1 MPQHER
7 TYIYNLKATSM
18 FKMKKKKNE
27 NILCYTVYCIKL
39 NKSKILVKIPGTGV
53 QVPVGLVAGVTG
65 NSNDDS

>member
-7 TYIYNLKATSM
+7 TYIYNLLATSM
-18 FKMKKKKNE
+18 FKMKKNE
-27 NILCYTVYCIKL
+27 NILWYTVYCIKL
-39 NKSKILVKIPGTGV
+39 NKSKILIKIPGTGV

>member
-7 TYIYNLKATSM
+7 TYIYLLATSM

-27 NILCYTVYCIKL
+27 HILWYTVYCIKL